1 MCMYMCV
8 CVWMCVYVYMC
19 IYLCACICMFVGVY
33 VYIYT
38 FVLTSFSCIYWF
50 LILTISTKKVFRQNF
65 WRGRIQSPVGH
76 LAWSFLQTGL
86 SGLLFFRKGCCLEL
100 LGRVLN
106 TTLLR
111 LLWSEYD
118 FLFFFFISWNI
129 QLWSASKYL
138 WWRLALCG
146 DQTIDLQDDLIGWFL
161 YGLGF
166 CQGYFR
172 TDYSIVLNLE
182 AAIAKC
188 LLLS

>member
-106 TTLLR
+106 TTLVR

-138 WWRLALCG
+138 W
-146 DQTIDLQDDLIGWFL
+146 
-161 YGLGF
+161 
-166 CQGYFR
+166 
-172 TDYSIVLNLE
+172 
-182 AAIAKC
+182 
-188 LLLS
+188 